1 MADLYAICETEEED
15 LAREDGHGALRRIG
29 GRLGR
34 VHVTR
39 VRRRLPGGLQ
49 EPRAGARH
57 PRPRVRRR

>member
-34 VHVTR
+34 AQLPR
-39 VRRRLPGGLQ
+39 VRRRRPGGLQ
-49 EPRAGARH
+49 EPVAGAR
-57 PRPRVRRR
+57 RPPVRRR